1 MATGKS
7 KEVVISLLPLVKVP
21 TLFNLYL
28 RCPSYNSFRAVKSF
42 LKGSSTELFYIVV
55 CFNDETMIGD
65 VYLFKLDMTSVI
77 WEEMVDLKD
86 AIIFME
92 LANRGYIHILGNMGK
107 VVYSFYVK
115 DRTLSLSYMPCLVQ
129 QCHVSAWAML
139 EYRLEVEHPES
150 KQDDKENEILV
161 RPVKGGGVEF
171 GSITSE
177 SHDSHLF
184 NIPLH
189 ILKTIMELCVGVE
202 YMKFRATC
210 KHCYLAAPLSQW
222 SSKTSKRLQ
231 LYSLVKSP
239 WLMVLDTY
247 RNIITFIDPIYG
259 EKYFIKTPQEL
270 KDDYQK
276 YCSMYGLLLLYKFR
290 GPLVFF
296 NPLTSDIRKL
306 PEVPYMQS
314 FCFSAPPTSLNYIYA
329 LCNNKRIEAFR
340 DIADDDFTWDEVT
353 NNVPIRSSADY
364 FLSSCDQHLLLVI
377 VGVFGDSLEV
387 LKLNNST
394 DGWEKIDGLGKH
406 MIYISNTSC
415 ICLEAKSP

>member
-1 MATGKS
+1 
-7 KEVVISLLPLVKVP
+7 
-21 TLFNLYL
+21 
-28 RCPSYNSFRAVKSF
+28 
-42 LKGSSTELFYIVV
+42 
-55 CFNDETMIGD
+55 
-65 VYLFKLDMTSVI
+65 
-77 WEEMVDLKD
+77 
-86 AIIFME
+86 ME
-92 LANRGYIHILGNMGK
+92 LIIVLYG
-107 VVYSFYVK
+107 
-115 DRTLSLSYMPCLVQ
+115 SLIPL
-129 QCHVSAWAML
+129 
-139 EYRLEVEHPES
+139 LEVEHPES

-161 RPVKGGGVEF
+161 RPVKGGDVEF
-171 GSITSE
+171 GRITSE

-259 EKYFIKTPQEL
+259 EKYFIKTPQEQ
-270 KDDYQK
+270 KGDYQK
-276 YCSMYGLLLLYKFR
+276 YCSRYGLLLLYKFR

-314 FCFSAPPTSLNYIYA
+314 FCFSAPPTSLNCIVVGFTTGTWDVYVHFVSGESSWRLDSLDFGSDHPYSFDFPTFNGRDIYA

-377 VGVFGDSLEV
+377 VGAFGESVE
-387 LKLNNST
+387 LNHQKWVTRS
-394 DGWEKIDGLGKH
+394 H
-406 MIYISNTSC
+406 Y
-415 ICLEAKSP
+415 